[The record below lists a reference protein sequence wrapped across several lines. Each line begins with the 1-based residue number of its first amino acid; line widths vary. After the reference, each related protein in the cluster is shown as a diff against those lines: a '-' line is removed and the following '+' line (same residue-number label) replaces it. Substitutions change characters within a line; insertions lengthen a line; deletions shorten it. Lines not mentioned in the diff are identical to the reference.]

1 MTAFTWIPLYREI
14 AEQILNFENRQN
26 ELIELLK
33 EIKVQQI
40 PVIPFN
46 DKDEGD
52 NTISLR
58 EIDPFTFFA
67 TFNRGIKNSA
77 RLEILEILIE
87 HWNLQSA
94 LPKDFDGIPVVN
106 NMHSWF
112 FHWER
117 DRTPDEISNLWL
129 LTREVHQK
137 SFAELS
143 PDILD
148 KCLQRTAPGMLSM
161 GMFWINPYNYLA
173 LDSNNQSYLLKLGIQ
188 VGKVKTAQQYFQILS
203 EVKEKIDL
211 DFPTISRTAWLEVI
225 SNPPAPKSTKPK
237 LNSPRVWVIGAGEN
251 GSQWKD
257 FLNSQ
262 LVSINYDITEDL
274 RTYKSKEDIK
284 EKVWGDEAGSKMND
298 VHACWQFANEMKI
311 GDYVFAK
318 QGKSY
323 LYGVG
328 RITGEYEFDAT
339 RESYPHVRSVEWLS
353 KGGPWEITKENSPA
367 IKTLTEITAYTDFV
381 DRLFKIV
388 DVQSPLSSEQDKN
401 LLQTSNHLTINQNF
415 LSEFISVADNQK
427 TGLGTNE
434 RAKEFI
440 SKYGKKIYQNL
451 ITEISFGKGRATA
464 IPWIGFL
471 GYNQTIS
478 TGICPVFLYYKEKNM
493 LILSYGVS
501 DTNKPPKQWENTE
514 KLQTIKDYFAESNL
528 GMVKKEQFGESFVYK
543 AYNLSEL
550 LNQDQIFADLDD
562 LIVIYHSNFDSSN
575 EINPIEPIAP
585 YTKAN
590 ALSELFFPEIQLD
603 QILSRLKRKKNIIL
617 QGPPGVGKTFIAK
630 RLAYLRMGKK
640 DSSRVEMVQFHQS
653 YTYED
658 FVQGYRLSENSH
670 FVIKSGIFYEFCRR
684 AQRDLKNDYFFV
696 IDEINRGNLSK
707 IFGELMMLIETDKR
721 GDEFALPLT
730 YSRTSEERFYIPENV
745 YLIGTMNTADR
756 SLSLVDYALRRR
768 FAFVSLEPQFAS
780 KSFASTLSAAGADKN
795 LIEKIVSRMTKLNTS
810 ISSDSRNLGEG
821 FCIGHSYFCPA
832 DGTRLNDYWYKEI
845 IESEIKPLLE
855 EYWVD
860 QESKVRDEV
869 KRLLGENTV
878 VNSAID
884 TLND

>member
-1 MTAFTWIPLYREI
+1 MTEFTWIPLYREI
-14 AEQILNFENRQN
+14 AEQLLSYENRQN

-33 EIKVQQI
+33 EIKAREI

-77 RLEILEILIE
+77 RLEILEILIQR
-87 HWNLQSA
+87 WNLQSA

-143 PDILD
+143 PGILD

-173 LDSNNQSYLLKLGIQ
+173 LDSNNRSYLLKSGIQ
-188 VGKVKTAQQYFQILS
+188 AGKVKTAQQYFQILS
-203 EVKEKIDL
+203 EVKDKTDL

-328 RITGEYEFDAT
+328 RIAGEYEFDAT

-367 IKTLTEITAYTDFV
+367 IKTLTDITAYTDFAN
-381 DRLFKIV
+381 RLFKIV
-388 DVQSPLSSEQDKN
+388 GVQSPFPESQKIEDEVLPITENENKQYWWINANPRIWNYDELKIGDVQSYTTHNDRGNKRQKYRYFGEVNPGDIVVGYVTTPQKEIVAICEITKGLHIKDEGESIEFQLLEYFNNPLSYEELKTNPDLFECEPLKNNQGSLFKLEENEFEIIRAILDELNPPEKSE
-401 LLQTSNHLTINQNF
+401 
-415 LSEFISVADNQK
+415 
-427 TGLGTNE
+427 
-434 RAKEFI
+434 
-440 SKYGKKIYQNL
+440 
-451 ITEISFGKGRATA
+451 EIPF
-464 IPWIGFL
+464 
-471 GYNQTIS
+471 
-478 TGICPVFLYYKEKNM
+478 
-493 LILSYGVS
+493 
-501 DTNKPPKQWENTE
+501 
-514 KLQTIKDYFAESNL
+514 
-528 GMVKKEQFGESFVYK
+528 
-543 AYNLSEL
+543 
-550 LNQDQIFADLDD
+550 
-562 LIVIYHSNFDSSN
+562 
-575 EINPIEPIAP
+575 
-585 YTKAN
+585 YTKTD
-590 ALSELFFPEIQLD
+590 ALGELFFPETQLD

-630 RLAYLRMGKK
+630 RLAYLQMGKK

-658 FVQGYRLSENSH
+658 FVQGYRLSENSN

-684 AQRDLKNDYFFV
+684 AQRDLENDYFFV

-730 YSRTSEERFYIPENV
+730 YSRTSEERFYIPENL

-768 FAFVSLEPQFAS
+768 FAFVSLKPQFAS
-780 KSFASTLSAAGADKN
+780 KSFANTLSSSGADKN
-795 LIEKIVSRMTKLNTS
+795 LIAKIVDRMTKLNTT

-821 FCIGHSYFCPA
+821 FCIGHSYFCPI
-832 DGTRLNDYWYKEI
+832 DGTRLNDYWYQEI

-869 KRLLGENTV
+869 KHLLGENTAD
-878 VNSAID
+878 NSVIGI
-884 TLND
+884 LND